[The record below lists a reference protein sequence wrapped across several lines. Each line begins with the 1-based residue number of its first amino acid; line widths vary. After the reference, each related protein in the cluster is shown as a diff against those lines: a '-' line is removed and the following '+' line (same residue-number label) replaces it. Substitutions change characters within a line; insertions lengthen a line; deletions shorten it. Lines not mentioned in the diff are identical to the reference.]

1 MGTPKKFNEV
11 IQEHLH
17 AHAAWLPIT
26 NTYRLG
32 DYGLIAD
39 GVFNKI
45 GNIKDDFGVT
55 YEEGVGPDANLD
67 FVSANTTVV
76 NTVAGAK
83 VDVIPEGAIGVKV
96 TYKFNDARSF
106 LVKAPTIKVKTIENL
121 NKLAGQLQSRNDWE
135 SKWRVVWQTYHA
147 ENSLLI
153 STLAEGGEVGF
164 SGEAAA
170 LKQLHLGDVS
180 ANLSISDSK
189 SLGLTMMGKAGVIAL
204 GLFKLGW
211 LFGGIKVLA
220 AAAGADATA
229 ITHQDKEYDP
239 GDDV

>member
-1 MGTPKKFNEV
+1 MGTPQKFNDT

-55 YEEGVGPDANLD
+55 CEEGVGPDANLD

-83 VDVIPEGAIGVKV
+83 VDVIAESADGVTV
-96 TYKFNDARSF
+96 TYKINE
-106 LVKAPTIKVKTIENL
+106 PT
-121 NKLAGQLQSRNDWE
+121 
-135 SKWRVVWQTYHA
+135 
-147 ENSLLI
+147 
-153 STLAEGGEVGF
+153 
-164 SGEAAA
+164 
-170 LKQLHLGDVS
+170 
-180 ANLSISDSK
+180 
-189 SLGLTMMGKAGVIAL
+189 
-204 GLFKLGW
+204 
-211 LFGGIKVLA
+211 
-220 AAAGADATA
+220 
-229 ITHQDKEYDP
+229 
-239 GDDV
+239 